1 MGICPDV
8 YFSEYALTYL
18 IESAKQIT
26 NKYFGGLL
34 ITIKLEKILTFH
46 MKQANRT

>member
-1 MGICPDV
+1 MFHTVSG
-8 YFSEYALTYL
+8 FSAGQADF
-18 IESAKQIT
+18 III

-46 MKQANRT
+46 MNQANRT